1 MGTVGVRGNHFGS
14 ERPSPMFST
23 VAVVVCIAFVE
34 CQAGWLQGARPQQGN
49 MPCYLVVPGRVPL
62 EQARGF
68 CTLLTG
74 TLGWP
79 NTMDEMLMVNA
90 RANSLG
96 VRTYWLGLEK
106 RGGRWVWQNNAPPT
120 FTNWRG
126 REPDGCCGGNVSC
139 AIVGYRRLSGAF
151 WDDTSCNRLPP
162 GLDGFFCR
170 TN

>member
-1 MGTVGVRGNHFGS
+1 MGIAVYHSGWEVTPCLP
-14 ERPSPMFST
+14 RPHILSAKTARS
-23 VAVVVCIAFVE
+23 ASCNSIAKALIRS
-34 CQAGWLQGARPQQGN
+34 QKH
-49 MPCYLVVPGRVPL
+49 VPGRVPL

-79 NTMDEMLMVNA
+79 NTMQEMLAVNA
-90 RANSLG
+90 RASGLG

-106 RGGRWVWQNNAPPT
+106 RGGRWVWQNNAAPT

-139 AIVGYRRLSGAF
+139 AIVGYRRISGAF